1 MTEKKLITESHNEF
15 LRESFRAFLAE
26 TGDPGLAAAMTA
38 THVQHLHVV
47 ETQRLVA
54 AVARV
59 ETHLRAIA
67 SLTNPVLLGDLL
79 TLLRAG
85 EAKRAENKEERV
97 KETAIS
103 ALTGRSW
110 EDSKE

>member
-15 LRESFRAFLAE
+15 LRETFRAFLAE
-26 TGDPGLAAAMTA
+26 TGEPGLAAAMTA
-38 THVQHLHVV
+38 THVQHLHAI
-47 ETQRLVA
+47 ETQRLVTC
-54 AVARV
+54 VAHI
-59 ETHLRAIA
+59 EGHLRAIA
-67 SLTNPVLLGDLL
+67 QLTDPVLLGDLL

-85 EAKRAENKEERV
+85 EAKRAESKEERA

-110 EDSKE
+110 EGKE